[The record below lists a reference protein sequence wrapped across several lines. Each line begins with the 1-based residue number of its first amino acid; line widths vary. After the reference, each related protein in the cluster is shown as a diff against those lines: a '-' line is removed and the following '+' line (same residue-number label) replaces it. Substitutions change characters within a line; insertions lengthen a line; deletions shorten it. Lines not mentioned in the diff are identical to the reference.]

1 MTNFDS
7 ARFDLASVYGR
18 GPQGSPELYD
28 ASAPGKLLLVRG
40 QGIDD
45 LPRRADGTAFIGD
58 ARNDENLIVSQLHI
72 AFMKVH
78 NRLIETGL
86 GFADAQRL
94 TQWHF
99 QWILV
104 SDFLEHVV
112 GGATVERFLVRRGG
126 RLACRREHYKPK
138 NPHRSMMPIEYAVA
152 AYRFGHSMVR
162 AGYLLNATTFGPTFT
177 NPPSDGDLHGSRPI
191 PPRMKIDWAEFFG
204 MNPGRPPRNMAR
216 RIDTKLPLPL
226 HDLPPS
232 VVPPDVEPVITNLA
246 QRNLLRGKRVR
257 PGGRAGRGASDGH
270 HPTQQ
275 HRART

>member
-1 MTNFDS
+1 MIPAGFTFLGQFIDHDMTFDQTPLSQQQVDPRGLTNFDS

-58 ARNDENLIVSQLHI
+58 PRNDENLIVDQLHI

-126 RLACRREHYKPK
+126 RL
-138 NPHRSMMPIEYAVA
+138 V
-152 AYRFGHSMVR
+152 
-162 AGYLLNATTFGPTFT
+162 L
-177 NPPSDGDLHGSRPI
+177 
-191 PPRMKIDWAEFFG
+191 
-204 MNPGRPPRNMAR
+204 
-216 RIDTKLPLPL
+216 
-226 HDLPPS
+226 
-232 VVPPDVEPVITNLA
+232 
-246 QRNLLRGKRVR
+246 
-257 PGGRAGRGASDGH
+257 
-270 HPTQQ
+270 
-275 HRART
+275 